1 MKNIKQRL
9 IRMPLMIVAITVIL
23 SIALNTILYLFG
35 VEREWLLI
43 AKTMGKFLLAVVI
56 GYMALCLIVG
66 ILAWGYEKRKRRNAV
81 SAAKSSLLRS
91 LLQR

>member
-66 ILAWGYEKRKRRNAV
+66 ILAWGYEKEREEM
-81 SAAKSSLLRS
+81 
-91 LLQR
+91 Q